1 MLNQTTLPLTILF
14 LFSITTATFAQKK
27 AAPSKAT
34 ALNEYF
40 SSLANNGDLNG
51 NVLVAENGKVIYE
64 KSFGYADYSAKRLN
78 TPATSFPVASVTKT
92 ITATAILQLQEKGKL
107 SINDRYGR
115 YFRNFPYPTVT
126 IKQLLSH
133 TSRLPSA
140 AFYQLLDSIQLAKPD
155 TFFTNTDVIPALI
168 ALKQP
173 LTGRT
178 DDLNRPSFAY
188 SNLNYYLLALLVEKL
203 TGMPYAAYLRK
214 YIFMPAGMESTS
226 LSEFYFGMDK
236 NLCREQ
242 RFRYLY
248 DEAPERIDTLSEF
261 ASVFRVYNLK
271 GHGDVVSTIGD
282 LLKYDEALYNGTLL
296 KERSLRDAY
305 QAVVPGTAANSG
317 YGLGWSIAHDSSKG
331 KVVLHHGG
339 GIGIEVMLVRNI
351 SKRQTII
358 LFDNMKNP
366 AFYTA
371 MNALRILNGERVAP
385 RGKSVAKA
393 YGKTLVKAGIP
404 AARQLLQ
411 KLKKDTANYNLS
423 EYEMNLLAYQ
433 LMWSNRDSLA
443 AEVFKTDLE
452 LFPDSWNVYDS
463 YGELLLKIGRKD
475 EAIRMYQKSLQL
487 NPDNENGKSM
497 LERMKNN

>member
-1 MLNQTTLPLTILF
+1 MLNQTTRQLTLLF
-14 LFSITTATFAQKK
+14 AISISLVANAQNK
-27 AAPSKAT
+27 SV
-34 ALNEYF
+34 ALNNYF
-40 SSLANNGDLNG
+40 SGLASNGDFNG
-51 NVLVAENGKVIYE
+51 NVLVAENGKIVYE

-78 TPATSFPVASVTKT
+78 NATTPFPVASVTKT
-92 ITATAILQLQEKGKL
+92 IVATAILQLQEKGKL
-107 SINDRYGR
+107 SINDRYSK
-115 YFRNFPYPTVT
+115 YLRNFPYATVT

-133 TSRLPSA
+133 TSRLPSP
-140 AFYQLLDSIQLAKPD
+140 AFYRLLDSIQLAKRD
-155 TFFTNTDVIPALI
+155 TFFTNADVIPALI

-173 LTGRT
+173 LLGKS
-178 DDLNRPSFAY
+178 DDGNRSAFSY

-203 TGMPYAAYLRK
+203 TGLPYAAYLKK
-214 YIFMPAGMESTS
+214 YIFIPAGMENTS
-226 LSEFYFGMDK
+226 LSEFYFGLDK

-248 DEAPERIDTLSEF
+248 DEAPERIDTATEF
-261 ASVFRVYNLK
+261 AHIFSVYNFK

-296 KERSLRDAY
+296 KEQSLIQAY
-305 QAVVPGTAANSG
+305 QPLVPGTAANSG

-371 MNALRILNGERVAP
+371 MNALKILNGERVSQ

-393 YGKTLVKAGIP
+393 YGKVLVKTGIP

-411 KLKKDTANYNLS
+411 KLRKDTAHYNLS

-443 AEVFKTDLE
+443 YEVFKTDLD

-463 YGELLLKIGRKD
+463 YGELLLKMGNRE
-475 EAIRMYQKSLQL
+475 EAIKMYQKSLAL

-497 LERMKNN
+497 LERIRKE